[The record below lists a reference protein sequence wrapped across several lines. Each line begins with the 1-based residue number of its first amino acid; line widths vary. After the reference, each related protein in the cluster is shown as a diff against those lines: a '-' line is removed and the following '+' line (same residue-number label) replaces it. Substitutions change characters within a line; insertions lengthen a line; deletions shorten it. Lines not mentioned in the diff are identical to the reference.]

1 MVLNLMSDQIKT
13 DYLVIGSGAVGMAF
27 VDTLLDEIPDA
38 DIVMVDRFA
47 KPGGHWNSAYPF
59 VTLHQPSAFYGVNS
73 RELSQGLRDETGLNK
88 GFGDLATGAEILAY
102 FDSVLRQKFLTSGR
116 VRFFPLCNY
125 LGQGVFENQL
135 SGNRTTAAARK
146 IVDCTHLN
154 TSVPSTHT
162 PNFTVADDVRFM
174 PLNDLPNITEAPKGY
189 TIIGG
194 GKTGIDAILWLLE
207 NNISPKS
214 IRWIKSRDAW
224 LINRKHTQ
232 PFEDF
237 FEESIGNQANMFE
250 AIAAATT
257 KADMFDRLEACGYF
271 LRLDPTVRPTM
282 FHGATISEAELA
294 ELRRVKDVVRKGRVA
309 SIDANVITFV
319 NGRTEPT
326 LGHVIV
332 DCSASAIKDN
342 VIKPVFQGN
351 VITPQ
356 TIRAYQPVF
365 SASMIAWVE
374 ANVEGEASKNSLT
387 AVVPLPDDLDT
398 FVRMTAANLMNQ
410 ALWGQ
415 NKPLRTWMRAQ
426 RLDGFSKL
434 VTGVKPEETA
444 KVEILNR
451 MKTAAMPAMMK
462 LQSFLS

>member
-1 MVLNLMSDQIKT
+1 MINQLKT

-27 VDTLLDEIPDA
+27 VDTLLDELPDV

-47 KPGGHWNSAYPF
+47 KAGGHWNSAYPF

-73 RELSQGLRDETGLNK
+73 RELSQGLKDETGLNK
-88 GFGDLATGAEILAY
+88 GLGDLATGPEILAY
-102 FDSVLRQKFLTSGR
+102 FDAVMRQKFLGSGR
-116 VRFFPLCNY
+116 VRFFPLSEY
-125 LGQGVFENQL
+125 KGEGVFKHKLNGQETKV
-135 SGNRTTAAARK
+135 SAVKT
-146 IVDCTHLN
+146 VDCTHLN
-154 TSVPSTHT
+154 TTVPSTHT
-162 PNFTVADDVRFM
+162 PNFKVGEGVHFM
-174 PLNDLPNITEAPKGY
+174 PLNALPRITDAPTGF

-207 NNISPKS
+207 NNVPAQT

-224 LINRKHTQ
+224 LINRKNTQ
-232 PFEDF
+232 PFPEF

-250 AIAAATT
+250 AIAEASS
-257 KADMFDRLEACGYF
+257 KPDMFDRLEACGYF

-282 FHGATISEAELA
+282 FHGATVSELELDA
-294 ELRRVKDVVRKGRVA
+294 LRRVRDVVRKGRV
-309 SIDANVITFV
+309 STIDVDNITFLS
-319 NGRTEPT
+319 GRTEPT

-342 VIKPVFQGN
+342 VIKPVFQED

-356 TIRAYQPVF
+356 TTRAYQPVF

-374 ANVEGEASKNSLT
+374 AHIEGEAAKNALT
-387 AVVPLPDDLDT
+387 AVVPLPDDLEA
-398 FVRMTAANLMNQ
+398 FVRMTAANFMNQ

-415 NKPLRTWMRAQ
+415 NKPLRNWMRAQ

-434 VTGVKPEETA
+434 VSDVDPEDTA

-451 MKTAAMPAMMK
+451 MRAAAMPAMGK
-462 LQSFLS
+462 LLSFLN